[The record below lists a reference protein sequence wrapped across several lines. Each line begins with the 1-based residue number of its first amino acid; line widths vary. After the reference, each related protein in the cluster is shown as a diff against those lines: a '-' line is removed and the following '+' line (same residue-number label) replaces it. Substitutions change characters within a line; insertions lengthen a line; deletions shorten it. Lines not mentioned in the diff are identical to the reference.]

1 MALHGHTPAQR
12 KRIRRKLPVKASA
25 TAKERAFGKRGQEKR
40 KKR

>member
-12 KRIRRKLPVKASA
+12 KRIRRKLPAKASA
-25 TAKERAFGKRGQEKR
+25 TAKERAFGQQGKEKR

>member
-12 KRIRRKLPVKASA
+12 KRIRKKLPAKASA
-25 TAKERAFGKRGQEKR
+25 KAKANAFGQQGKR